1 MRGKRSKQ
9 YRKLMQQYCLTFGF
23 REPYQVLGAFKM
35 TKISFILAILILTF
49 TVDAQMIQD
58 ADRFKMDLTGS
69 LERVLHGK
77 VKPCMRIPKSPALK
91 NSRYSWLINTHRC
104 ASNHSMLHT
113 PPLHIAIY
121 SPATKRLSY
130 CYR

>member
-35 TKISFILAILILTF
+35 TKISFIAILILTF
-49 TVDAQMIQD
+49 IVDAQMVQD

-77 VKPCMRIPKSPALK
+77 VKPRMRIPKSPALK
-91 NSRYSWLINTHRC
+91 VPDTNG
-104 ASNHSMLHT
+104 
-113 PPLHIAIY
+113 
-121 SPATKRLSY
+121 
-130 CYR
+130 